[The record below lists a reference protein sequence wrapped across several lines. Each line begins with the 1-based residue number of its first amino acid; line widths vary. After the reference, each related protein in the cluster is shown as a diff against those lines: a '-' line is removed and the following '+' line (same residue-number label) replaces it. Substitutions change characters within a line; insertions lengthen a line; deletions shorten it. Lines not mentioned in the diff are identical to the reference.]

1 MTVKSIIRAGLIAV
15 ALLAAAPAIVPGAAR
30 AQVQPPTVDQISSF
44 DAYRALAITV
54 GVVAGSA
61 VAVIVTDGLI
71 IPVYGAVTGAG
82 SAVMSTVTGG
92 AIGGAGGAGGTAVA
106 AGEGYGLLSGA
117 VRLFGAITGGLIA
130 DSWYMS
136 R

>member
-1 MTVKSIIRAGLIAV
+1 MTVKSYVRAGLVAA
-15 ALLAAAPAIVPGAAR
+15 ALLAAPVAIVPGAAQ
-30 AQVQPPTVDQISSF
+30 AQMHLPTAEEISSF

-82 SAVMSTVTGG
+82 SSVLSTVTGG
-92 AIGGAGGAGGTAVA
+92 AIGGGGGAAAV
-106 AGEGYGLLSGA
+106 AGEGYGLLAGAFRLLGA
-117 VRLFGAITGGLIA
+117 VTGGLIA
-130 DSWYMS
+130 DSWYMN